1 MMRNRFTD
9 PLRAAAKYPTGVVL
23 YEHRGWMV
31 SMRLKI
37 SLTDF

>member
-23 YEHRGWMV
+23 REHRG
-31 SMRLKI
+31 LD
-37 SLTDF
+37 SLHET

>member
-23 YEHRGWMV
+23 FEHRG
-31 SMRLKI
+31 LDGLYETKNQ
-37 SLTDF
+37 FY